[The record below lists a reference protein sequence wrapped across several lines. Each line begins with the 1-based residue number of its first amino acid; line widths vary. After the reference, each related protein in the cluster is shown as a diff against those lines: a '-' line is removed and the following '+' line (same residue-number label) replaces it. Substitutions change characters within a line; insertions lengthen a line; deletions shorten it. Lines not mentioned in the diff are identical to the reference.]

1 MMYDPVMV
9 QPMRDEVLEIGFQE
23 LKTTAD
29 VDAELKDQSGTALI
43 FVNSVCG
50 CAAGGARP
58 ALRMALANVSKKPT
72 KLLTV
77 FAGMEAEAANRTRSY
92 FVGYPPSSPMIALM
106 KDGDVVHMIERH
118 HIEGNMPETIARSIA
133 AAIEEF
139 C

>member
-1 MMYDPVMV
+1 MLYDPVMV
-9 QPMRDEVLEIGFQE
+9 QPMRDEVTELGFVE
-23 LKTTAD
+23 LKTTD
-29 VDAELKDQSGTALI
+29 EVHQHLKNHQGTALV

-58 ALRMALANVSKKPT
+58 ALRIALQTSEKKPA

-77 FAGMEAEAANRTRSY
+77 FAGQDRDATNAARAY
-92 FVGYPPSSPMIALM
+92 FVGVPPSSPAMALI

-118 HIEGNMPETIARSIA
+118 HIEGNMPETIAKSLRA
-133 AAIEEF
+133 AFAQY